1 MEASS
6 LLHLEPPGKGRSPAA
21 VADEIMHLI
30 RSEYRYNTAS
40 LCRFFL
46 CDRQW
51 VDKTFRSTV
60 RHIRITHY
68 FAQYILTHTSLSER
82 EQTLLA
88 GGFYFYSEPSL
99 RDYWNTHAVAERK
112 TRLIDL
118 AGCLRGH
125 DVSDLAGEISYHR
138 AQKPC
143 AKEKQRHLRRMQ
155 ALLTEDGYRLYLL
168 SLGSPREWV
177 ASPLPVL
184 ERTLHFTNLAA
195 VRQAESLHSNSMAMG
210 WLIRRG
216 AVRIKL
222 GARAL
227 WLVPDASSLRV
238 PIAIPAAAEL

>member
-1 MEASS
+1 MEASP
-6 LLHLEPPGKGRSPAA
+6 LLHLEPPGKGRSPVA
-21 VADEIMHLI
+21 VADEIVHLI

-51 VDKTFRSTV
+51 VDKTFRGTV

-68 FAQYILTHTSLSER
+68 FAQYILTHASLSER
-82 EQTLLA
+82 EQALLA

-99 RDYWNTHAVAERK
+99 RDYWNAHAVAEHK
-112 TRLIDL
+112 TQLIDL
-118 AGCLRGH
+118 ADYLRGRY
-125 DVSDLAGEISYHR
+125 VSDLVGELSYHR

-155 ALLTEDGYRLYLL
+155 ALLTEEGYRLYLL
-168 SLGSPREWV
+168 SLGKPREWV

-184 ERTLHFTNLAA
+184 ERTLRFTNLAA
-195 VRQAESLHSNSMAMG
+195 VRKAEGLHSNSMAMG

-227 WLVPDASSLRV
+227 WLLPDASSLRV
-238 PIAIPAAAEL
+238 PVAVPADTEL